1 MKSNSNFPAFLSFY
15 GYYNKLLYFPAKAAS
30 CLLESSFS
38 LFADQYQFKSQ
49 SSLSGVDEMDSP
61 GLSTAGIAN
70 GTETLSTAADLLN
83 RGAGKFDVCVIAVA
97 TNAVFR

>member
-1 MKSNSNFPAFLSFY
+1 
-15 GYYNKLLYFPAKAAS
+15 
-30 CLLESSFS
+30 
-38 LFADQYQFKSQ
+38 
-49 SSLSGVDEMDSP
+49 MDSP

-83 RGAGKFDVCVIAVA
+83 RGAGKFAVCVIAVA